1 MSIKKTYFWTYL
13 RLLKDIFPE
22 SFRWNRYGIDL
33 RDNLKKKEVDLTIR
47 AHAIE
52 KGMSLGHVRLGFGQP
67 KAISL
72 IKDIERYVTV
82 GGDLKF
88 VQNIVSILNSYI
100 IFNQYTEENDVVV
113 SLNNLCKKYGLYSK
127 PIGGVQTYRF
137 NDIEKQMHS
146 EFCDFSQSRHAIRDF
161 GSTPIDKEAIIR
173 ALKMCEK
180 TPSACN
186 RQSWHVYIV
195 EDKKKRDKLMEMQ
208 GGVKGCDEDIQSA
221 ILVCGDIRNYGTSE
235 RSLPYIDGGLYAMN
249 LMYALHYEGIA
260 NIPLSMSYEHKRVN
274 KMKNLIGVPEYEVP
288 VLLLAIGSY
297 KDNFKV
303 AASIRKN
310 YKEYTSII

>member
-13 RLLKDIFPE
+13 RLLKDILPE
-22 SFRWNRYGIDL
+22 SLRWNRYGIDL
-33 RDNLKKKEVDLTIR
+33 RDNLKKREVDLTIR

-52 KGMSLGHVRLGFGQP
+52 KGMSLGHVRFGFGQA

-72 IKDIERYVTV
+72 IKDLERYVSF
-82 GGDLKF
+82 GGDFKF
-88 VQNIVSILNSYI
+88 AENVVSILNSYI
-100 IFNQYTEENDVVV
+100 LFNQYTEGNDVVV
-113 SLNNLCKKYGLYSK
+113 TLKTLCEKYGLYSK
-127 PIGGVQTYRF
+127 SLSGVQSYRY
-137 NDIEKQMHS
+137 NDIEKQIHS

-161 GSTPIDKEAIIR
+161 GSTPIDKKAIIR

-195 EDKKKRDKLMEMQ
+195 EDKEKRDKLMEIQ
-208 GGVKGCDEDIQSA
+208 GGVKGCEEEIQSA
-221 ILVCGDIRNYGTSE
+221 ILVCGDIRNYAISE

-249 LMYALHYEGIA
+249 LMYALHYEGVA
-260 NIPLSMSYEHKRVN
+260 NIPLSMSYERKRVN
-274 KMKNLIGVPEYEVP
+274 KMKNVIGVPEYEVP

-297 KDNFKV
+297 KEDFKV
-303 AASIRKN
+303 AASVRKD
-310 YKEYTSII
+310 YQEYTSII